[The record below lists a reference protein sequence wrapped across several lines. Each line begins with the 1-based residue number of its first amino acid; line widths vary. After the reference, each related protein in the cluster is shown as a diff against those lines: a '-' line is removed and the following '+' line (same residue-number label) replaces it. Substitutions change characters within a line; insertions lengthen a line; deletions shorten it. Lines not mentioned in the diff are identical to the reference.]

1 MKCDQKEAKMSIGFK
16 HFVGH
21 SKEALLGQRKEVVGC
36 VVLIFT
42 NINLFSIQLFLCC
55 GAFTMP
61 NAETETDNKWLVKKC
76 VEVFIVLRDRDRR

>member
-21 SKEALLGQRKEVVGC
+21 SKEALTGQRKEVVGG

-42 NINLFSIQLFLCC
+42 NINLFSI
-55 GAFTMP
+55 
-61 NAETETDNKWLVKKC
+61 
-76 VEVFIVLRDRDRR
+76 